1 MAFIFRLQSSIKKY
15 AYCCWAVGLIWAK
28 TYLVQRFGFD
38 LPVEGFYQELIL
50 FINPASAILL
60 ILGTAMIILRG
71 RPHAAVLL
79 VSSATSIVLYIN
91 LIYYRC
97 FNDFITIS
105 LLLQS
110 NNLSDLW
117 SSIAALTHL
126 SDILLFGD
134 TCLLLIW
141 MASNKAKSPIFH
153 RGPIISLFNLAIM
166 LLLVNLLMAENVRPE
181 LLTRTFDRQIVVK
194 SIGAFHYHVYDAVTS
209 LRMESMKV
217 FAKSEDL
224 NPVESYLQQ
233 LPKDVLDP
241 KMFGLARGRNVFL
254 ISMESLQSFVL
265 NKEISGQAIT
275 PFLNS
280 LLKESYYFDQFY
292 HQTGQGK
299 TSDAEFMVD
308 TSLYPL
314 PSGAVYFTHVQNTYD
329 TMPDTLKKNGY
340 TPVVFHAN
348 HPSFWNRNQMYR
360 TMGYEKFYSSADYQ
374 ITPENSVGWG
384 LKDIPFFEQSVS
396 KITALPKPFYSKLI
410 TLTNHYP
417 FDLSKADRLIPLYK
431 SSSGTLNHYIPSVRY
446 MDEAL
451 KLFFDKVKTAG
462 LYDNSIFVL
471 YGDHNGIS
479 QKHNNAM
486 AKLLDKPK
494 ITAFDYIELQ
504 RVPLIIHIPGQPGN
518 VVHTVAGQVDLKPTL
533 LHLLGIKAADSFS
546 FGNDIFALNKPQFAV
561 LRNGS
566 FITDSY
572 VYTKKAC
579 YDKLSGSKTNPSNCE
594 PYKKRAVN
602 ALKNS
607 DDLIYGDLLRFFK
620 RKG

>member
-15 AYCCWAVGLIWAK
+15 AYCCLAVGLMWAK

-50 FINPASAILL
+50 FINPTSAILFM
-60 ILGTAMIILRG
+60 LGAAMIILRV
-71 RPHAAVLL
+71 RPNGAILL
-79 VSSATSIVLYIN
+79 VSTATSIVLYIN

-97 FNDFITIS
+97 FNDFITIP

-110 NNLSDLW
+110 KNLNDLW

-126 SDILLFGD
+126 SDLLLFGD
-134 TCLLLIW
+134 TCLLLLW
-141 MASNKAKSPIFH
+141 KASDKAKSPVFH
-153 RGPIISLFNLAIM
+153 RGFIISLFNLAIM
-166 LLLVNLLMAENVRPE
+166 LLLTNLLMAENVRPE

-209 LRMESMKV
+209 LRMESKKV

-241 KMFGLARGRNVFL
+241 KMFGLAKGRNVFL

-265 NKEISGQAIT
+265 NKEIAGQAIT

-348 HPSFWNRNQMYR
+348 HPSFWNRNQMYQ
-360 TMGYEKFYSSADYQ
+360 TMGYERFYSSADYQ

-384 LKDIPFFEQSVS
+384 LKDIPFFEQSVN
-396 KITALPKPFYSKLI
+396 KITALPKPFYCKLI

-451 KLFFDKVKTAG
+451 KHFFDKIKTAG

-471 YGDHNGIS
+471 YGDHSGIS

-504 RVPLIIHIPGQPGN
+504 RVPLFIHIPGKPGN

-533 LHLLGIKAADSFS
+533 LHLLGMMPANNFN

-579 YDKLSGSKTNPSNCE
+579 YDKHSGSKTNPSKCE
-594 PYKKRAVN
+594 LFKKRAVN